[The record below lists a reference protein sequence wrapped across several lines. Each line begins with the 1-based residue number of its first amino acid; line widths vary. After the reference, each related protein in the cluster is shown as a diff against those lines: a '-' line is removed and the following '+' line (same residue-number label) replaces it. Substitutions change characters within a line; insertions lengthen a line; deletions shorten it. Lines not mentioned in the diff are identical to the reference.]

1 MNTMV
6 GWGSSWAY
14 RSDDGVFLRKNHPV
28 GAGQKY
34 RLGQTVGVVYDPTRK
49 RLWFTLD
56 GEKAG
61 KSSFILHHQVEFR
74 NYHYKCKLVD
84 AIILIFY
91 R

>member
-1 MNTMV
+1 MV
-6 GWGSSWAY
+6 GWGSSWDY
-14 RSDDGVFLRKNHPV
+14 RSDDGVFLRKSHPV

-49 RLWFTLD
+49 RLWFTLN
-56 GEKAG
+56 GKKAG

-74 NYHYKCKLVD
+74 NYYYKRKLVD
-84 AIILIFY
+84 TIILIFY